1 VFECVQDIVGL
12 VQLSYISIDDP
23 QLYTDLFDMVGDVI
37 YEIWKSFLDKFEDT
51 YVVCRFGDD
60 LGFKTST
67 LISPRD
73 IRKNIIPQYRK
84 IVKLIHSYNKPFLLH
99 SCGNIFEVMDD
110 LIEVVG
116 IDAKHSNE
124 DQIAPFSTWLDKYGD
139 RIGIFGG
146 IDTDIFCQKGEEEI
160 KELVRE
166 IVALASN
173 YKGFALGSGNSIA
186 DYVPVNGY
194 LAMIETVRE
203 IRKK

>member
-1 VFECVQDIVGL
+1 
-12 VQLSYISIDDP
+12 
-23 QLYTDLFDMVGDVI
+23 
-37 YEIWKSFLDKFEDT
+37 LDKFEDT